1 MTGVQTCALPILTL
15 TWNDKKESDRKEFWI
30 RKDTKK
36 TDSAGDITNDTKT
49 EDKEDVHTEDTGN
62 YNDPYFL
69 GLKLP
74 WEDSYTNMPWKER
87 KREEAGT
94 GLLIPAVGK
103 CTLRIYFTCS
113 LPGFD
118 DKEERVYQYSLPT
131 DDQKIDFKPN
141 NLYNINIAIYGPQKI
156 EVNSNIDSW
165 LFGGDISIGGE

>member
-1 MTGVQTCALPILTL
+1 MCGRCGRSWPPRCPGLCKLARLKFFLYPGSADCKYVNVTRISVELPYKGEFIVAGRYAEDMAL
-15 TWNDKKESDRKEFWI
+15 TWNDKKESDRKELWI

-113 LPGFD
+113 LPGFG
-118 DKEERVYQYSLPT
+118 KRW
-131 DDQKIDFKPN
+131 KI
-141 NLYNINIAIYGPQKI
+141 
-156 EVNSNIDSW
+156 
-165 LFGGDISIGGE
+165 